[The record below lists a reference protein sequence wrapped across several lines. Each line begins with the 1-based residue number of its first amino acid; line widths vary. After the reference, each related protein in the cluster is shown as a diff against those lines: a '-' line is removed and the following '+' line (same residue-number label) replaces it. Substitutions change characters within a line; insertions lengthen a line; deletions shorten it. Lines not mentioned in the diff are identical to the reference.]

1 MGIRHPLWNT
11 MNRLGLFAK
20 FWTPGRVKTRLA
32 QTVGDQSAAEIHKAL
47 LLHLLRELSGL
58 KRGPWVVNM
67 DLVFTPSEDR
77 EKLEP
82 FCDQWR
88 LVPQCEGDLGRRL
101 ATYVTDAFS
110 SGDQR
115 VVLIGADC
123 PFVSGDLIEEAFRR
137 LDSADVVLGPALDG
151 GYYLLGLAH
160 PTVQLFENIEW
171 STDRVLE
178 QTMAI
183 VSDSQLVHL
192 FLPKSEDVDDFD
204 SLRRIASELKFSAPG
219 TGKHDL
225 ADELDRLM
233 QVSQ

>member
-32 QTVGDQSAAEIHKAL
+32 QSVGDQSAAEIHKAL
-47 LLHLLRELSGL
+47 LLYLLRELGGL
-58 KRGPWVVNM
+58 KRGPLAVDM
-67 DLVFTPSEDR
+67 DLVFTPPEDR

-82 FCDQWR
+82 FCAQWQ
-88 LVPQCEGDLGRRL
+88 LVPQCEGDLGKRL

-123 PFVSGDLIEEAFRR
+123 PFVTMDLIEEAFRW
-137 LDSADVVLGPALDG
+137 LNSADVVLGPALDG
-151 GYYLLGLAH
+151 GYYLLGLAQ
-160 PTVQLFENIEW
+160 PTVRLFENIEW
-171 STDRVLE
+171 STERVLE
-178 QTMAI
+178 QTMDI
-183 VSDSQLVHL
+183 VFDSKLVHS

-204 SLRRIASELKFSAPG
+204 SLRRIVNELRFSGLG
-219 TGKHDL
+219 TRRHNL
-225 ADELDRLM
+225 VDELNRLM